1 MSDDE
6 LGRLKG
12 DLAVMRSAMGLH
24 VSFGKGV
31 LAVGIFLTAT
41 ATAAAVVSLLV
52 ERDSLQQA
60 LPVAVMVAGLVGLF
74 LRSRPAPGLDSEVV
88 TQVAVSIS
96 IYGVVWVAACGYLI
110 AGVAGPSMAASRTAA
125 LHACSVGLLLIFS
138 FLLVRSAFG
147 SRRRHYC
154 LGLAVPTLL
163 AGMLLPVLD
172 WHYSYPLAHGLMAV
186 GYLAGVAIQSA
197 QLREAV
203 ARHAAD

>member
-12 DLAVMRSAMGLH
+12 DLAAMGLH

-31 LAVGIFLTAT
+31 LAVGLFLTAT
-41 ATAAAVVSLLV
+41 ATAAAVVSLLI

-74 LRSRPAPGLDSEVV
+74 LQSRRDPLLDSEVV
-88 TQVAVSIS
+88 TQVTVSIS

-110 AGVAGPSMAASRTAA
+110 AGIAGPSLAVPRTAA
-125 LHACSVGLLLIFS
+125 LHACSVGLLLSFS

-147 SRRRHYC
+147 SRQRHYC
-154 LGLAVPTLL
+154 LGLAVSTLL

-172 WHYSYPLAHGLMAV
+172 RHYSYPLAHGLMAV
-186 GYLAGVAIQSA
+186 GYLSGVAIQSA
-197 QLREAV
+197 QLRETV
-203 ARHAAD
+203 ASHAAD

>member
-24 VSFGKGV
+24 VPFGRGV
-31 LAVGIFLTAT
+31 LAVGILLTAM
-41 ATAAAVVSLLV
+41 ATAAAIVSLRV
-52 ERDSLQQA
+52 ERDSLQLA
-60 LPVAVMVAGLVGLF
+60 LLAAVMVPGLAGLF
-74 LRSRPAPGLDSEVV
+74 LRSRRAPGLDPEVV

-110 AGVAGPSMAASRTAA
+110 AGIAGPSLGASRTAA
-125 LHACSVGLLLIFS
+125 LHAGSVGLLIGFS
-138 FLLVRSAFG
+138 LLLVRSALR
-147 SRRRHYC
+147 SRPQHYC
-154 LGLAVPTLL
+154 LGLAVSTLL
-163 AGMLLPVLD
+163 AGMLLPVLG
-172 WHYSYPLAHGLMAV
+172 WHHAYPLAHGLMAV
-186 GYLAGVAIQSA
+186 GYLAGVGIQSA

>member
-24 VSFGKGV
+24 VPFGRGM

-41 ATAAAVVSLLV
+41 ATTAAVVNLLV

-60 LPVAVMVAGLVGLF
+60 LAAAVMVVGLVGLF
-74 LRSRPAPGLDSEVV
+74 LRSRRTPGLDSEVV
-88 TQVAVSIS
+88 TQVVVSIS
-96 IYGVVWVAACGYLI
+96 IYGVVWVAACGYMI
-110 AGVAGPSMAASRTAA
+110 AGIAGPSLSASRTAQ
-125 LHACSVGLLLIFS
+125 LHACSVGLLLAFS
-138 FLLVRSAFG
+138 FLLVRAALK
-147 SRRRHYC
+147 SRQQHYC
-154 LGLAVPTLL
+154 LGLAISTLL
-163 AGMLLPVLD
+163 AGMLFPVLD

-203 ARHAAD
+203 ASHASD

>member
-1 MSDDE
+1 MSNDE

-24 VSFGKGV
+24 LPFGRGMV
-31 LAVGIFLTAT
+31 AVGIFLTAT
-41 ATAAAVVSLLV
+41 ATTAAVVSLLV

-60 LPVAVMVAGLVGLF
+60 LAAAVMVAGLVGLF
-74 LRSRPAPGLDSEVV
+74 LRSRRNPGLDSEVV
-88 TQVAVSIS
+88 TQIVVSIS
-96 IYGVVWVAACGYLI
+96 IYGVVWVAACGYMI
-110 AGVAGPSMAASRTAA
+110 AGIAGPFLSTSRTAQ
-125 LHACSVGLLLIFS
+125 LHACSVGLLLTFS
-138 FLLVRSAFG
+138 CFLVRSALR
-147 SRRRHYC
+147 SRQQHYC
-154 LGLAVPTLL
+154 LGLAVSTLL

-203 ARHAAD
+203 ANHASD

>member
-24 VSFGKGV
+24 VPFGRGV
-31 LAVGIFLTAT
+31 LAVGISLTAT
-41 ATAAAVVSLLV
+41 AALAAVVSLIV

-60 LPVAVMVAGLVGLF
+60 LPTAVMVAGLIGLF
-74 LRSRPAPGLDSEVV
+74 LRSRRTPGLDPEVV
-88 TQVAVSIS
+88 NQVGVSIC

-110 AGVAGPSMAASRTAA
+110 AGIAGPSLEPSRTAA
-125 LHACSVGLLLIFS
+125 LHASSVGLLLIFS
-138 FLLVRSAFG
+138 SLLVSSAFR
-147 SRRRHYC
+147 SRQRHYC
-154 LGLAVPTLL
+154 LGLAVSTLL

-186 GYLAGVAIQSA
+186 SYLAGVAIQSA

-203 ARHAAD
+203 ASHAAD

>member
-24 VSFGKGV
+24 VPFGRGV
-31 LAVGIFLTAT
+31 LAVGISLTAT
-41 ATAAAVVSLLV
+41 AALAAVVSLLV

-60 LPVAVMVAGLVGLF
+60 LPTAVIVAGLIGLF
-74 LRSRPAPGLDSEVV
+74 LRSRRTPGLDPEVV
-88 TQVAVSIS
+88 NQVAVSIC
-96 IYGVVWVAACGYLI
+96 IYGVVWVAAGI
-110 AGVAGPSMAASRTAA
+110 AGPSLEPSRTAA
-125 LHACSVGLLLIFS
+125 LHASSVGLPLIFS
-138 FLLVRSAFG
+138 SLLVSSAFR
-147 SRRRHYC
+147 SRQRHYC
-154 LGLAVPTLL
+154 LGLAVSTLL

-186 GYLAGVAIQSA
+186 GYLAGVAIQAA

-203 ARHAAD
+203 ASHAAD